1 MSGGIGTCK
10 NQTCMQTDILLEDGY
25 CSDDCRLEATGCSV
39 PGCRCLG
46 ADDGV
51 SRCSHCERYTWGVVA
66 GRCPDCGSAPE
77 PAASTETRP

>member
-10 NQTCMQTDILLEDGY
+10 NQTCMQTDMLLEDGY

-51 SRCSHCERYTWGVVA
+51 SRCSHCERYTWGIVA

-77 PAASTETRP
+77 PAASTGPRP